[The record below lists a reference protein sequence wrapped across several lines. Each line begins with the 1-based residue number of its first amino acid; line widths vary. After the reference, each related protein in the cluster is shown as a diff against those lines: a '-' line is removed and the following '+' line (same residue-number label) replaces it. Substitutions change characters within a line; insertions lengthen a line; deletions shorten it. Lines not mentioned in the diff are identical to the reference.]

1 MRNNDENPCRRCGT
15 CCEKGGPS
23 LHREDHPLVDN
34 GQIPVRHL
42 FTIRRGELAQDNI
55 KGILA
60 PLTDEIIKIKG
71 QPGRWTCLFFD
82 PKTRGCGIYD
92 HRPLECRALN
102 CRDTR
107 QIEKVYESAR
117 LTRRDL
123 LSGVDGLWDMV
134 EAHEQHCS
142 YGELKS
148 LVGEGGRD
156 GRPKQE
162 EALLEIIRYD
172 AHVRRL
178 TSEKGGMDGQ
188 MLDFIFGR
196 PLVDTIKMFDLALK
210 REAGTYRLIFRQPV
224 SKR

>member
-1 MRNNDENPCRRCGT
+1 
-15 CCEKGGPS
+15 
-23 LHREDHPLVDN
+23 
-34 GQIPVRHL
+34 
-42 FTIRRGELAQDNI
+42 
-55 KGILA
+55 
-60 PLTDEIIKIKG
+60 
-71 QPGRWTCLFFD
+71 
-82 PKTRGCGIYD
+82 
-92 HRPLECRALN
+92 LN

-142 YGELKS
+142 YEELKS

-162 EALLEIIRYD
+162 EAILEIIRYD

-196 PLVDTIKMFDLALK
+196 PWLTPSRCLILRWSK
-210 REAGTYRLIFRQPV
+210 RGGAYRLIFRQPI

>member
-1 MRNNDENPCRRCGT
+1 
-15 CCEKGGPS
+15 
-23 LHREDHPLVDN
+23 V
-34 GQIPVRHL
+34 
-42 FTIRRGELAQDNI
+42 
-55 KGILA
+55 
-60 PLTDEIIKIKG
+60 
-71 QPGRWTCLFFD
+71 
-82 PKTRGCGIYD
+82 
-92 HRPLECRALN
+92 LN

-148 LVGEGGRD
+148 LVGEVGRD

-162 EALLEIIRYD
+162 EAILEIIRYD

-178 TSEKGGMDGQ
+178 TSEKGAWTDKCWT
-188 MLDFIFGR
+188 LS
-196 PLVDTIKMFDLALK
+196 LAAPWLTPS
-210 REAGTYRLIFRQPV
+210 RCLILR
-224 SKR
+224 